1 MSLLKK
7 LFGPSREEIWRQLS
21 QEIGGQFLEGN
32 TWKGGKVIAKTG
44 EWTVTLDTFRIDT
57 QYDHIVYTRLRAPY
71 LNKDGFRFRIYR
83 KGLFTAIEKLFGLQ
97 DVVVGY
103 PLFDRDFVIQGN
115 SEEKLKALFSNAWIR
130 DWIEEQP
137 SILLEVRDDEG
148 CFRDAFPEGVDELI
162 CLLEDPVMNLDQLKS
177 LFDLFSET
185 LNHLCHIGS
194 AYENDPRLEL
204 M

>member
-148 CFRDAFPEGVDELI
+148 CFRDAFPEGVDELV

>member
-7 LFGPSREEIWRQLS
+7 LFGPSRDEVWRQLS
-21 QEIGGQFLEGN
+21 REIGGQFQEGN
-32 TWKGGKVIAKTG
+32 TWKGGKVTAKTG
-44 EWTVTLDTFRIDT
+44 EWTVTLDTCRIDS

-83 KGLFTAIEKLFGLQ
+83 RGLFTAIEKMFGLQ

-137 SILLEVRDDEG
+137 SIFLEVRDDEG
-148 CFRDAFPEGVDELI
+148 YFREAFPEGVDELV
-162 CLLEDPVMNLDQLKS
+162 CLLEDPVMNRDQLKS